1 MLSWPPGNDSGR
13 WCHVSLD
20 LLMSCFKD
28 RNHRKM
34 MILPPPPRLV
44 IWEVLHLTRS
54 ACRNCVS
61 FLRIAL
67 LLLLG
72 ASACACRVWYTS
84 GTQIARMDPYS
95 NPIAGVEDPLVRAM
109 SYALVHGMRLA
120 VEPTDFTAPGFE
132 ITLPYYCILLYYC
145 CCNNL

>member
-1 MLSWPPGNDSGR
+1 
-13 WCHVSLD
+13 
-20 LLMSCFKD
+20 
-28 RNHRKM
+28 M

-120 VEPTDFTAPGFE
+120 VEPTDFTAPEFE
-132 ITLPYYCILLYYC
+132 ITPVLL
-145 CCNNL
+145 LLQQSVTHVFFSSSLFVV